1 MWSTRIP
8 EYLAWLLV
16 TAAAVF
22 VVCATHVQYLG
33 DTANSRLATAWALVH
48 EGRWSID
55 PPNPFEP
62 GTVDKVEIDGRL
74 YSTKPPV
81 LPLLMTG
88 EYWVMHRAFGWDLA
102 NREDARRI
110 VRIMTLSLISSGYVA
125 ALVFFLLLARWH
137 IQSPRTRLAA
147 VFSLAAGTELL
158 GFAPQIDNHLPAA
171 GALMAALYFALG
183 LCSGRLAP
191 APHRFALFGLC
202 GGLVFTL
209 DMPVTIFV
217 AFAGLYMVA
226 CFPRQTLFWTSLGV
240 AAPLA
245 VHFGVMLAVT
255 GSPLPIQSRPD
266 LYLYEASYWR
276 NPGGL
281 DALNEPKLTY
291 LFHSTF
297 GRFGSFTLFPVLTM
311 SLLGIAAAVRESDA
325 CLRRLVW
332 GGAAAFGVLTLYY
345 VLKTN
350 NYGGAAY
357 GFRWHIAAMPVLLL
371 MGAPVWNRMNR
382 CWHWV
387 LWTAAVAV
395 SCYSAWECFM
405 TPWGEH
411 QEWTCRL
418 FGTAY

>member
-1 MWSTRIP
+1 MWNQRTP

-16 TAAAVF
+16 TVAAVF
-22 VVCATHVQYLG
+22 VVRATQVQFLG
-33 DTANSRLATAWALVH
+33 DTANSRLATVWALVH

-74 YSTKPPV
+74 YSTKPPL

-88 EYWVMHRAFGWDLA
+88 EYWAMHRLLGWNLA
-102 NREDARRI
+102 QREDARCI
-110 VRIMTLSLISSGYVA
+110 VRAMTLSLITSGYVA
-125 ALVFFLLLARWH
+125 ALVFFLLLARWYLVN
-137 IQSPRTRLAA
+137 PWTRLAA
-147 VFSLAAGTELL
+147 VFALAFGTELL
-158 GFAPQIDNHLPAA
+158 GFAAHIDNHLPAA

-191 APHRFALFGLC
+191 APHRFALFGFC
-202 GGLVFTL
+202 GGLVFAL

-217 AFAGLYMVA
+217 VCAGLYLLKR
-226 CFPRQTLFWTSLGV
+226 FPRQTLAWTSLGL

-245 VHFGVMLAVT
+245 VHFAVMIAVT
-255 GSPLPIQSRPD
+255 GSPLPIQSRPE

-281 DALNEPKLTY
+281 DALNEPKLAY
-291 LFHSTF
+291 LFHMTF
-297 GRFGSFTLFPVLTM
+297 GRFGSFTLFPVLIIG
-311 SLLGIAAAVRESDA
+311 LLGIICACRESDLH
-325 CLRRLVW
+325 LRALAW
-332 GGAAAFGVLTLYY
+332 GGAAAFGILTLYY

-357 GFRWHIAAMPVLLL
+357 GFRWHIAVMPALLL
-371 MGAPVWNRMNR
+371 MGAPAWNRMTR
-382 CWHWV
+382 GWHWA
-387 LWTAAVAV
+387 LWFAALAV
-395 SCYSAWECFM
+395 SCYSCWECFQ
-405 TPWGEH
+405 TPWGEQ
-411 QEWTCRL
+411 QEWTCRI